1 MIKVTD
7 RFYINANSNCY
18 VLQEKIKVQD
28 TKSEN
33 YGKEIYK
40 DLGYYTTLE
49 NCLKG
54 ILKIVTREYAS
65 KNEENTIK
73 ELLMQ
78 IKLQKDF
85 LENLKID
92 V

>member
-1 MIKVTD
+1 MIKVTN

-18 VLQEKIKVQD
+18 VLQEKTKVQNP
-28 TKSEN
+28 KSEN

-54 ILKIVTREYAS
+54 IKKTVTREYVS
-65 KNEENTIK
+65 RNEENTIK

-78 IKLQKDF
+78 IKLSNDF
-85 LENLKID
+85 LESLKLNI
-92 V
+92 

>member
-18 VLQEKIKVQD
+18 VLQEKTKVQD
-28 TKSEN
+28 LKSEN

-54 ILKIVTREYAS
+54 ILKTVTREYTS
-65 KNEENTIK
+65 RNKENTIK

-78 IKLQKDF
+78 IKLQNDF
-85 LENLKID
+85 LEGLKLNI
-92 V
+92 

>member
-7 RFYINANSNCY
+7 RFYVNANSNCY
-18 VLQEKIKVQD
+18 VLQEKAKVQD

-65 KNEENTIK
+65 RNEENTIK
-73 ELLMQ
+73 ELLIQ
-78 IKLQKDF
+78 IKSQNDF

-92 V
+92 I

>member
-18 VLQEKIKVQD
+18 VLQEKTKVQD
-28 TKSEN
+28 LKSEN

-54 ILKIVTREYAS
+54 ILKTVTREYIS
-65 KNEENTIK
+65 RNEENTIRD
-73 ELLMQ
+73 LLMQ
-78 IKLQKDF
+78 IKLSNDF
-85 LENLKID
+85 LKSLKLNI
-92 V
+92 